1 VQEFPFCA
9 IAVVPPV
16 SSRIRLTRSL
26 DAGLDHYRCGMADP
40 SDYELRAWR
49 DMQRFK
55 GRRMS
60 RVMGN
65 ASGKVATGTA
75 ELGKRAA
82 KRLENHPRAQ
92 LAISRGQGVVAR
104 GTHAAGS
111 GARKAADNLPGGM
124 TGWSGAALE
133 SVQRTVGRVSR
144 AGLSSR
150 GVVARHQKRGHDVAS
165 LSDLCRLDLERIDAV
180 RGRGASW
187 YYPALAALSGAGAGL
202 VISGG
207 ELVVTASAGAAA
219 APSTGV
225 IVGAFLGDA
234 AAVLGLASRSVGH
247 VSLLYGYDPEEPAEK
262 LFVMSVV
269 NAGTA
274 MTVSA
279 KTAAMADISR
289 LTQALVRGKAW
300 AVLDKSVVATV
311 SRQFAKAF
319 GVRFT
324 RQSLGKVV
332 PAAGILLGGAFNW
345 ATLEAI
351 VDAADIAYRR
361 RFLLEKY
368 PHLADEEAPG
378 SFPDVGPDDAD
389 EAISVLDEIAE
400 AGGPNLR

>member
-1 VQEFPFCA
+1 
-9 IAVVPPV
+9 
-16 SSRIRLTRSL
+16 
-26 DAGLDHYRCGMADP
+26 MADP
-40 SDYELRAWR
+40 SDYELSAWR
-49 DMQRFK
+49 GIQRFK
-55 GRRMS
+55 GRPLSRM
-60 RVMGN
+60 MGN
-65 ASGKVATGTA
+65 ASGQVAIGAA
-75 ELGKRAA
+75 ELSKRAT
-82 KRLENHPRAQ
+82 KYLQNYPRTQ
-92 LAISRGQGVVAR
+92 LAVSHGQEVVAK
-104 GTHAAGS
+104 GTRAVGY
-111 GARKAADNLPGGM
+111 GARKAVDTVPDGM

-133 SVQRTVGRVSR
+133 SMRRTVGRVSR
-144 AGLSSR
+144 AGLSSKR
-150 GVVARHQKRGHDVAS
+150 VVARHQKRGHDVAS
-165 LSDLCRLDLERIDAV
+165 LSDLRRLDLEQIDAV

-187 YYPALAALSGAGAGL
+187 YYPAIAALSGAGAGL

-207 ELVVTASAGAAA
+207 ELVVTVSAGASA
-219 APSTGV
+219 APSG
-225 IVGAFLGDA
+225 GALAGAVLGDA
-234 AAVLGLASRSVGH
+234 AAVLGLASRSAGH

-274 MTVSA
+274 MSASA

-289 LTQALVRGKAW
+289 LTQALARGKAW

-311 SRQFAKAF
+311 SKQFARAF

-345 ATLEAI
+345 STLEAI

-378 SFPDVGPDDAD
+378 SFPDVRPDGPDDAD
-389 EAISVLDEIAE
+389 EVISVLDEIAE
-400 AGGPNLR
+400 AGGPNLH